1 MKIAYLSTFYP
12 FRGGIAQFNARLLK
26 ALSRYAEVTAFTF
39 KRQYPSLLFPGKS
52 QYVQEG
58 DNPEK
63 VNSIPLLDTINP
75 FSYFKTAKIIR
86 KYNPDITITKYW
98 MPFFAP
104 SLGYVLWKLKQT
116 SFNVSILDNVEPHEN
131 FPFSRTLTKFF
142 LTQNHLLIVMSE
154 AVEKDLLKIFPEAR
168 YIRLQHPLYDNFGNK
183 VGKKEARIQLGLPL
197 DKKILLF
204 FGFIREY
211 KGLDILLESLSLLPN
226 EYHLVVAGEP
236 YTNFEKYSKIIQSNN
251 LSERIC
257 LFVRFIAEQEVPLF
271 FSSADVCV
279 LPYKSATQS
288 GIVGIAYNF
297 DLPVIAS
304 SAGGL
309 AEMIT
314 PFGSGLVV
322 EKCTPQNLAN
332 AIVRFFSMD
341 RENFISGINKYKA
354 IANWDYFAKKII
366 DEYNFFVSSKTRSN
380 FA

>member
-12 FRGGIAQFNARLLK
+12 YRGGIAQFNARLLK
-26 ALSRYAEVTAFTF
+26 ALSQYAEVTPFTF
-39 KRQYPSLLFPGKS
+39 KRQYPSLFFPGKS
-52 QYVQEG
+52 QYVQE
-58 DNPEK
+58 DDTPEK

-75 FSYFKTAKIIR
+75 FSYFKTIIIIR

-104 SLGYVLWKLKQT
+104 SLGFVLRKLKHT

-131 FPFSRTLTKFF
+131 FPFSKTLTKFF
-142 LTQNHLLIVMSE
+142 LRQNHLLIVMSR
-154 AVEKDLLKIFPEAR
+154 AVERDLLKLYPKAR
-168 YIRLQHPLYDNFGNK
+168 YIHLQHPLYDNFGSK
-183 VGKKEARIQLGLPL
+183 VEQRFARTQLGLPL
-197 DKKILLF
+197 NKNILLF

-211 KGLDILLESLSLLPN
+211 KGLDILLESLALLPE

-236 YTNFEKYSKIIQSNN
+236 YTNFEKYTKIIQNKN
-251 LSERIC
+251 LKERVSMFI
-257 LFVRFIAEQEVPLF
+257 RFIAEQEVPLF

-322 EKCTPQNLAN
+322 ENCTPENLSR
-332 AIVRFFSMD
+332 AILNFFSMERSD
-341 RENFISGINKYKA
+341 FLTGIYKYKE

-366 DEYNFFVSSKTRSN
+366 EEYNATR
-380 FA
+380 